1 MKVISQI
8 LFIDMEYLIL
18 GGNGFIGS
26 YIVDEV
32 LAKGHNVTVLDI
44 GPEKYREPLPGVKYI
59 FGNIDNHQLLKE
71 TFLNK
76 DILIH
81 SVSTTS
87 PFSSNQNIEYDIQS
101 NLINAI
107 NIFKIAAVSKVKR
120 IVYLSSG
127 GAIYGEPTSIPITEN
142 HDTNPISSYGI
153 TKLAIEKY
161 LKYFSLNFDI
171 EYNIIRPSNP
181 YGPRQNPFSN
191 QGVISVFLGKV
202 LRGETIEI
210 WGDGN
215 IAKDYIF
222 ISDLASAIYNA
233 SISKKVS
240 EIYNI
245 GSSTFI
251 SLNDIIDVIKK
262 VTGKN
267 IEVKHINSN
276 KFDVQK
282 VCLDI
287 EKAKKDLLFEQK
299 IELLDGISE
308 TWNFVK
314 NIKY

>member
-1 MKVISQI
+1 
-8 LFIDMEYLIL
+8 MEYLIL

-32 LAKGHNVTVLDI
+32 LAKGHSVTVLDI

-59 FGNIDNHQLLKE
+59 FGSIDNHQLLNE
-71 TFLNK
+71 TFHNK
-76 DILIH
+76 DVLIH

-107 NIFKIAAVSKVKR
+107 NIFKIAAANKVKR
-120 IVYLSSG
+120 IIYLSSG
-127 GAIYGEPTSIPITEN
+127 GAIYGEPTSIPIPES

-161 LKYFSLNFDI
+161 LKYFSLNFGI

-191 QGVISVFLGKV
+191 QGVISVFLGKA

-251 SLNDIIDVIKK
+251 SLNEIIDVIKK

-267 IEVKHINSN
+267 IEVKHIDSN

-287 EKAKKDLLFEQK
+287 RKAQEDLLFQQK
-299 IELLDGISE
+299 TGLLDGISE
-308 TWNFVK
+308 TWDFVK

>member
-1 MKVISQI
+1 
-8 LFIDMEYLIL
+8 MEYLIL

-32 LAKGHNVTVLDI
+32 LSNGHSVTVLDI
-44 GPEKYREPLPGVKYI
+44 GPEKYREPIYGVKYVY
-59 FGNIDNHQLLKE
+59 GSIDNKKLLNE
-71 TFLNK
+71 TFRNK

-107 NIFKIAAVSKVKR
+107 NIFKVAVENKIRR
-120 IVYLSSG
+120 IIYLSSG
-127 GAIYGEPTSIPITEN
+127 GAIYGEPTSIPISES
-142 HDTNPISSYGI
+142 HHTNPISSYGI

-161 LKYFSLNFDI
+161 LQYFSLNFGI

-181 YGPRQNPFSN
+181 YGPRQNPFGN

-202 LRGETIEI
+202 LKGEVIEI

-215 IAKDYIF
+215 VAKDYIF
-222 ISDLASAIYNA
+222 ISDLAFAIYNA
-233 SISKKVS
+233 SVSEKVS
-240 EIYNI
+240 GIYNI

-251 SLNDIIDVIKK
+251 SLNDIIDVIRK

-267 IEVKHINSN
+267 VKLNHMHSN

-299 IELLDGISE
+299 TDLLEGVSK
-308 TWNFVK
+308 TWDFVR